1 LYMAAHADILVIAPH
16 PDDIE
21 FGAAGTIARMIQE
34 GKSVVYALCTSG
46 DKGTSDRSI
55 TPGQLADIREQEQQA
70 AAQVIGVHEVVFL
83 RYPDQ
88 GLLDSPVFRKDIVRL
103 IRRFRPET
111 VMTCD
116 PYHRYVYHRDH
127 RITGQAVLDAV
138 FPFARD
144 YHAYP
149 DLIKEGLEPCKV
161 KELLFWGSENVNCRY
176 DITEAFDLKLQALL
190 CHESQIREFGI
201 PDLEAWLR
209 SRCSDMAGGEPF
221 ELAEAFPRALLPP

>member
-1 LYMAAHADILVIAPH
+1 MSDHADILAVAPH

-21 FGAAGTIARMIQE
+21 FGAAGVIARLIQE
-34 GKSVVYALCTSG
+34 GKQAVYALCTSG

-55 TPGQLADIREQEQQA
+55 TPGQLAAIREKEQQA
-70 AAQVIGVHEVVFL
+70 AAQVIGVREVVFL

-88 GLLDSPVFRKDIVRL
+88 GLEDSPAFRKDIVRL

-127 RITGQAVLDAV
+127 RIAGQAVLDAV

-149 DLIKEGLEPCKV
+149 DLIQEGLEPHKV
-161 KELLFWGSENVNCRY
+161 KELLFWGSENINYRC
-176 DITEAFDLKLQALL
+176 DITQAFDLKLEALC
-190 CHESQIREFGI
+190 CHESQVREFGI
-201 PDLEAWLR
+201 DDLGAWLR
-209 SRCSDMAGGEPF
+209 SRCSQVASGEPF
-221 ELAEAFPRALLPP
+221 ELAEAFHRALLPP

>member
-1 LYMAAHADILVIAPH
+1 MAGHTDILVVAPH

-21 FGAAGTIARMIQE
+21 FGAAGTIARLIQE
-34 GKSVVYALCTSG
+34 GKQAVYALCTSG

-55 TPGQLADIREQEQQA
+55 TSEQLAAIRESEQQA
-70 AAQVIGVHEVVFL
+70 AAHVIGVREVVFM

-88 GLLDSPVFRKDIVRL
+88 GLEDSPAFRKDIVRL

-127 RITGQAVLDAV
+127 RIAGQAVLDAV

-149 DLIKEGLEPCKV
+149 DLIQEGLEPHKV
-161 KELLFWGSENVNCRY
+161 KELLFWGSENINYRC
-176 DITEAFDLKLQALL
+176 DITEAFDLKLEALR
-190 CHESQIREFGI
+190 CHESQVKEFGI
-201 PDLEAWLR
+201 PDLDAWLR
-209 SRCSDMAGGEPF
+209 SRCSDMATGEPF
-221 ELAEAFPRALLPP
+221 ELAEAFHRALPPP

>member
-1 LYMAAHADILVIAPH
+1 MSKQTDILVIAPH

-21 FGAAGTIARMIQE
+21 FGAAGTIARLIQE
-34 GKSVVYALCTSG
+34 GKQAVYALCTSG

-55 TPGQLADIREQEQQA
+55 TPGQLAAIREKEQQA
-70 AAQVIGVHEVVFL
+70 AAQVIGVREVVFL

-88 GLLDSPVFRKDIVRL
+88 GLEDSPAFRKDIVRL

-127 RITGQAVLDAV
+127 RIAGRVVLDAV

-149 DLIKEGLEPCKV
+149 ELIQEGLEPHKV
-161 KELLFWGSENVNCRY
+161 KELLFWGSEDINYRC
-176 DITEAFDLKLQALL
+176 DITAAFDLKLKALR
-190 CHESQIREFGI
+190 CHESQVKELGI
-201 PDLEAWLR
+201 ENLAPWLR
-209 SRCSDMAGGEPF
+209 SRCSEMAKGEPF
-221 ELAEAFPRALLPP
+221 ELAEAFHRALLPP

>member
-1 LYMAAHADILVIAPH
+1 VRLKGEKMSASADILVIAPH

-21 FGAAGTIARMIQE
+21 FGAVGTIARMIQE

-55 TPGQLADIREQEQQA
+55 APEQLAALREAEQQA
-70 AAQVIGVHEVVFL
+70 AAQAVGVREVVFL

-88 GLLDSPVFRKDIVRL
+88 GLEDSAVFRKDIVRL

-127 RITGQAVLDAV
+127 RIAGQAVLDAV

-144 YHAYP
+144 YHAYA
-149 DLIKEGLEPCKV
+149 DLIQEGLEPHKV
-161 KELLFWGSENVNCRY
+161 K
-176 DITEAFDLKLQALL
+176 
-190 CHESQIREFGI
+190 
-201 PDLEAWLR
+201 
-209 SRCSDMAGGEPF
+209 
-221 ELAEAFPRALLPP
+221 

>member
-1 LYMAAHADILVIAPH
+1 MAGHTDILVVAPH

-21 FGAAGTIARMIQE
+21 FGAAGTIARLIQE
-34 GKSVVYALCTSG
+34 GKQAVYALCTSG

-55 TPGQLADIREQEQQA
+55 TSEQLAAIRESEQQA
-70 AAQVIGVHEVVFL
+70 AAHVIGVREVVFM

-88 GLLDSPVFRKDIVRL
+88 GLEDSPAFRKDIVRL

-127 RITGQAVLDAV
+127 RIAGQAVLDAV

-149 DLIKEGLEPCKV
+149 DLIQEGLEPHKV
-161 KELLFWGSENVNCRY
+161 KELLFWGSENINYRC
-176 DITEAFDLKLQALL
+176 DITEAFDLKLEALR
-190 CHESQIREFGI
+190 CHESQVKEFDI
-201 PDLEAWLR
+201 PDLDAWLR
-209 SRCSDMAGGEPF
+209 SRCSDMATGEPF
-221 ELAEAFPRALLPP
+221 ELAEAFHRALPPP

>member
-1 LYMAAHADILVIAPH
+1 MAKQTDILVVAPH

-21 FGAAGTIARMIQE
+21 FGAAGAIARLIQE
-34 GKSVVYALCTSG
+34 GKQAVYALCTSG
-46 DKGTSDRSI
+46 DKGTSQRKV
-55 TPGQLADIREQEQQA
+55 TPGELAAIREKEQQA
-70 AAQVIGVHEVVFL
+70 AAQVIGVREVVFL

-88 GLLDSPVFRKDIVRL
+88 GLEDSPVFRKDIVRL

-127 RITGQAVLDAV
+127 RVTGQAVLDAV

-149 DLIKEGLEPCKV
+149 DLIQEGLAPHKV
-161 KELLFWGSENVNCRY
+161 KELLFWGSENINYRC
-176 DITEAFDLKLQALL
+176 DITEAFDLKLEALR
-190 CHESQIREFGI
+190 CHESQVKEFGI
-201 PDLEAWLR
+201 PDLDAWLR
-209 SRCSDMAGGEPF
+209 SRCSDMATGEPF
-221 ELAEAFPRALLPP
+221 ELAEAFHRALPPP

>member
-1 LYMAAHADILVIAPH
+1 MTEHADILVVAPH

-21 FGAAGTIARMIQE
+21 FGAAGAIARLIQE
-34 GKSVVYALCTSG
+34 GKQAVYILCTSG
-46 DKGTSDRSI
+46 DKGTSDRGI
-55 TPGQLADIREQEQQA
+55 TPEQLAAIREREQQA
-70 AAQVIGVHEVVFL
+70 AAQLIGVREVVFL

-88 GLLDSPVFRKDIVRL
+88 GLEDSPAFRKDIVRL

-127 RITGQAVLDAV
+127 RIAGQAVLDAV

-149 DLIKEGLEPCKV
+149 DLIQEGLEPHKV
-161 KELLFWGSENVNCRY
+161 RELLFWASDDINYRC
-176 DITEAFDLKLQALL
+176 DITPAFDLKLGALR
-190 CHESQIREFGI
+190 CHDSQVRELGI
-201 PDLEAWLR
+201 QDLDTWLR
-209 SRCSDMAGGEPF
+209 SRCSEMAGGEPF
-221 ELAEAFPRALLPP
+221 ELAEAFHRTLLPL